1 MLASNRTYNRM
12 YINNLSGKPIK
23 DISFAGLSF
32 SIPAGISAC
41 WDKFGQFL
49 FKDIYKIEGA
59 DGGVPAVVLATAAQW
74 KGDRYVEVVRFP
86 MNHELIPSRR
96 DLIRIAKQRGVD
108 KVTLEQWDEDQTIEN
123 SEIVKAINEL
133 AVPDEVKYPTPEESK
148 VDSVAADLEQAADDV
163 VADKLVVAETPK
175 ATVAKPVRVPAV
187 GAKPKSE
194 KVAGKTAA
202 KKAPA
207 TPKAP
212 KAPAK

>member
-1 MLASNRTYNRM
+1 M

-23 DISFAGLSF
+23 DISFAGFSF
-32 SIPAGISAC
+32 TIPAGITAC

-133 AVPDEVKYPTPEESK
+133 AVPDEVKYPTPEEQK
-148 VDSVAADLEQAADDV
+148 VDPAAADIERAADDAV
-163 VADKLVVAETPK
+163 TDTTVKVEAPK
-175 ATVAKPVRVPAV
+175 APKAPAVKPARVPAV
-187 GAKPKSE
+187 GATSKAE
-194 KVAGKTAA
+194 KTADKKPA